1 MALIWKI
8 PQFGLGNDTMN
19 ARERLQMT
27 DDDITSHFDRFGY
40 RVSID
45 QIAFV
50 GETVDDFREAR
61 KRKWFRAGSLRKNEP
76 GLLVIEDAQPRQG
89 QRTRDIIVISLGP
102 TRIVKGIEIKPGAPP
117 LAPGDAICRYA
128 LAMEWPIPEPPK
140 PITAPKM
147 VGSRA

>member
-1 MALIWKI
+1 
-8 PQFGLGNDTMN
+8 MN

-27 DDDITSHFDRFGY
+27 DDDITSHFVRFGY

-61 KRKWFRAGSLRKNEP
+61 RKKWFRAGVLRKNEP

-102 TRIVKGIEIKPGAPP
+102 SRVVMGVEIKPGAPP
-117 LAPGDAICRYA
+117 LAPGDAACRYA
-128 LAMEWPIPEPPK
+128 ATMEWPIPVPPK
-140 PITAPKM
+140 IVSVAQKA
-147 VGSRA
+147 VSSA

>member
-1 MALIWKI
+1 
-8 PQFGLGNDTMN
+8 MN

-27 DDDITSHFDRFGY
+27 DDDITSHFVRFGY

-45 QIAFV
+45 QVAFV

-61 KRKWFRAGSLRKNEP
+61 RKKWFRAGSLRKNEP

-102 TRIVKGIEIKPGAPP
+102 TRVVMGVEIKPGAPP
-117 LAPGDAICRYA
+117 LAPGDANCRYA
-128 LAMEWPIPEPPK
+128 QTMEWAAPELPK
-140 PITAPKM
+140 PAVNTAK
-147 VGSRA
+147 VAKRA